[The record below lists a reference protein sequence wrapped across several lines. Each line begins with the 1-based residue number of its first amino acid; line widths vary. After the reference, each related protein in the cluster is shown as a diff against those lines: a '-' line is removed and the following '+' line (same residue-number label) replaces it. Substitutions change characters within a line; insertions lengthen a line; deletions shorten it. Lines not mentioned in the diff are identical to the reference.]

1 MTHKIISINRLRIA
15 LTFLHGT
22 FHPKHSTAICFEV
35 SLFDISVE
43 LSPFA
48 VKSMFW
54 LSSEP
59 IRLQEITY
67 PDLFVARTDRSN
79 YQKNKL
85 HMQHSF
91 LSFPCR
97 CFARLQRCFVRLR
110 AYLHEG
116 GRPQVGEVKCVKLP
130 HLTCK
135 RDHIKM
141 RLFGQVGYPTSAGY
155 LTSLGTP
162 PPCKQALKRQTS

>member
-1 MTHKIISINRLRIA
+1 MLLLFFKVHSAQSTRQLFASKFPCS
-15 LTFLHGT
+15 TFL
-22 FHPKHSTAICFEV
+22 S
-35 SLFDISVE
+35 SLV
-43 LSPFA
+43 LSR

-67 PDLFVARTDRSN
+67 PDLVVARTDRSN

-91 LSFPCR
+91 LSFPCG

-110 AYLHEG
+110 AYSHEG
-116 GRPQVGEVKCVKLP
+116 GRPQVGEVTCVKLP

-141 RLFGQVGYPTSAGY
+141 RLFGQVGYPTSAAVSY
-155 LTSLGTP
+155 THLTLPT
-162 PPCKQALKRQTS
+162 KRIV